1 MSDTISADDA
11 LFGQIITLYTDQS
24 RASSQTERYVT
35 EHCRLDDSIGLLLMM
50 LKPNYDAARDQCTQ
64 AFGTVATLCDRLVE
78 AVQAHQQACHD
89 SEDER
94 ARQLDEL
101 GKGLAQ
107 IDDLSNRVARLEAGA
122 GGGRGGSSGGGRPSG
137 SMPGLGSLP
146 PAAPVPA
153 VTQQAQTASA
163 ALDGSVAVTG
173 SPALTTGSGTT
184 TVDGSAVSTGD
195 GIQIVVGNGSTAT
208 ISLGGDVAHP
218 EAGHP
223 DASHPDPARTD
234 AGGVAAPRPDPSA
247 PESGASGPWAPVP
260 GPAGPSAPE
269 SGPAG
274 APSAGP
280 GPDPLIAL
288 LTDPGT
294 AAQVPAEQQAHD
306 AAAYHRVW
314 ADLAAHDPLGRT
326 AQELQ
331 ASWEA
336 REPITPPA
344 TAGPDLGAP
353 VGDPAAVDLRL
364 VTPAD
369 LAAASSTPRR
379 EMSR

>member
-218 EAGHP
+218 ETSHP

-234 AGGVAAPRPDPSA
+234 AGAAAAPRPDPSA
-247 PESGASGPWAPVP
+247 PAP
-260 GPAGPSAPE
+260 GPAGA
-269 SGPAG
+269 A
-274 APSAGP
+274 SAGP

-294 AAQVPAEQQAHD
+294 AAQVQAEQQAHD

-314 ADLAAHDPLGRT
+314 ADLAAHDPVGRT

-369 LAAASSTPRR
+369 LAAASSTTRR